1 MTKDTLQ
8 EKLSNFLPWFS
19 FNIVYFGGRKKSKMG
34 YAESVVI
41 AWCISCLV
49 VSLLLCLTIH
59 EYISTKPLVTLTLV
73 DLIYRDTLV
82 YMYLLAMGSYI
93 GIISCITSTNGLQTI
108 GFTWS
113 AVLAL
118 QNNICINSFSVSMI
132 FRGSIRLISMIKNS
146 EESGNI
152 SFAQN
157 QLQFFGG

>member
-1 MTKDTLQ
+1 
-8 EKLSNFLPWFS
+8 
-19 FNIVYFGGRKKSKMG
+19 MG
-34 YAESVVI
+34 YVESVVI

-49 VSLLLCLTIH
+49 VSLVLCLMIH

-82 YMYLLAMGSYI
+82 YMYLFAIANYT
-93 GIISCITSTNGLQTI
+93 GIISCITSTSGLQTI

-132 FRGSIRLISMIKNS
+132 FSGSLRLISMIKNS

-152 SFAQN
+152 SYAQKY
-157 QLQFFGG
+157 L

>member
-1 MTKDTLQ
+1 
-8 EKLSNFLPWFS
+8 
-19 FNIVYFGGRKKSKMG
+19 MG
-34 YAESVVI
+34 FEESVLI
-41 AWCISCLV
+41 AWCISCLA

-93 GIISCITSTNGLQTI
+93 GIISCMTSTNGLHTI

-113 AVLAL
+113 VVLAL
-118 QNNICINSFSVSMI
+118 QNNICINSYAISMI
-132 FRGSIRLISMIKNS
+132 FSGSLRLISMIKNS

-152 SFAQN
+152 SFTQN
-157 QLQFFGG
+157 HLQFFGG

>member
-1 MTKDTLQ
+1 
-8 EKLSNFLPWFS
+8 
-19 FNIVYFGGRKKSKMG
+19 
-34 YAESVVI
+34 
-41 AWCISCLV
+41 
-49 VSLLLCLTIH
+49 
-59 EYISTKPLVTLTLV
+59 
-73 DLIYRDTLV
+73 
-82 YMYLLAMGSYI
+82 MYLLAMGSYV

-132 FRGSIRLISMIKNS
+132 FSGSLRLISMIKNS

-157 QLQFFGG
+157 HLQFFGG